1 MDSVCHQMTG
11 LYTSDIQ
18 WLYEECREALLALR
32 ISMRQRN
39 ENVAPPSPRN
49 MLAITIHW
57 LRKYPSF
64 GDLAVDMQR
73 TNHFLSDLVG
83 HVVHIMD
90 DCIVKKL
97 IRPVDHTSPI
107 STRSSLQ
114 LVKIVVDTTFIP
126 LPKTPFDPKR
136 YHKKSP
142 TKSAWKFE
150 VACDLSHRIV
160 SVSDAYNGGAHDMR
174 IIRESGILQQ
184 QSETSRIIGD
194 KGYEGKLGIITPMS
208 KRKKR
213 SRELLALEEEKDKRH
228 ELESER
234 AAIENINERLKEW
247 KIIGSVYRGGN
258 QHHSFMDAVI
268 RVVCAL
274 TNLIMRDHPI
284 RKKK

>member
-1 MDSVCHQMTG
+1 VICPT
-11 LYTSDIQ
+11 
-18 WLYEECREALLALR
+18 ALLVFQ
-32 ISMRQRN
+32 MRTM
-39 ENVAPPSPRN
+39 E
-49 MLAITIHW
+49 
-57 LRKYPSF
+57 
-64 GDLAVDMQR
+64 
-73 TNHFLSDLVG
+73 
-83 HVVHIMD
+83 VH
-90 DCIVKKL
+90 
-97 IRPVDHTSPI
+97 
-107 STRSSLQ
+107 
-114 LVKIVVDTTFIP
+114 TT
-126 LPKTPFDPKR
+126 
-136 YHKKSP
+136 
-142 TKSAWKFE
+142 
-150 VACDLSHRIV
+150 C
-160 SVSDAYNGGAHDMR
+160 
-174 IIRESGILQQ
+174 ESYGNPASQQ